1 LNKRG
6 GKLRLPIFVALLVL
20 VIGYF
25 GIGSVNA
32 AGLLLWTQVSNPSGL
47 TDTAIDVAVAP
58 SGVYTVG
65 YDMVG
70 GNSRWRIERRSLVTG
85 ALLAAPVAINP
96 SGGSD
101 IAYAVAVDGTG
112 VYVAGYD
119 SVGGNARWRIEKR
132 NLFTLAPIWVAVSN
146 PSAGTDIAFDVAVR
160 ATGVYIVGSIAQT
173 MWRIERR
180 SLING
185 ALLAAPITI
194 NPSGGSDIAY
204 AVAVDGTGVYVAGY
218 DSVGGNPRW
227 RIEKRTLLGL
237 APIWTVASNPSVGN
251 DMVYDIAVS
260 PNGVYIVGYDS
271 LGGNARWRI
280 ERRSLV
286 NGALLA
292 APVAINPSGGSDI
305 AFGVAVGATGIYV
318 VGVDRAVGN
327 NGWRIEKRTL
337 LGLAPILPVVVVNPS
352 GGDDGAKSVAVDV
365 TGIYTV
371 GYDQVLGNLGW
382 RMEKR
387 TP

>member
-1 LNKRG
+1 MNKRG

-85 ALLAAPVAINP
+85 ALLAAPVA
-96 SGGSD
+96 
-101 IAYAVAVDGTG
+101 
-112 VYVAGYD
+112 
-119 SVGGNARWRIEKR
+119 
-132 NLFTLAPIWVAVSN
+132 
-146 PSAGTDIAFDVAVR
+146 
-160 ATGVYIVGSIAQT
+160 
-173 MWRIERR
+173 
-180 SLING
+180 
-185 ALLAAPITI
+185 I